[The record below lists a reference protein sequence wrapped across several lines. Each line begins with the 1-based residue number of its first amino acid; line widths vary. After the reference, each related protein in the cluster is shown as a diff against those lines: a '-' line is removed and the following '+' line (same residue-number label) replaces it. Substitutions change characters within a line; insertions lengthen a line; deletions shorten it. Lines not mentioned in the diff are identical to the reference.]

1 MPIILD
7 ETFAYFDDNRLE
19 NVLWFLNSN
28 YRDKQIIIL
37 TCTDRED
44 KILKSINVNFNK
56 IVLE

>member
-28 YRDKQIIIL
+28 YRDKQVIIL
-37 TCTDRED
+37 TCTDRE
-44 KILKSINVNFNK
+44 IQALKNISVNFNK
-56 IVLE
+56 IVLD